1 MLGEVNAVGDIAH
14 SADAYFHVR
23 VLIGLVTGL
32 GLTRLLTGL
41 SGFVQHPG
49 RSRIYPPHIAWTL
62 FMLIYI
68 IHFWWFEFGLSV
80 IERWEF
86 DNYAF
91 VIGYAALLFFIT
103 TLLFPDRIDEYSG
116 FPDYFISRRKWFYGL
131 LATVFVVDMLD
142 SLIKGYSH
150 FAELGPIYPIRQIGL
165 TILCVIAAF
174 TKRTQFHIGFGVL
187 AILLEVWWIATKFRF
202 LV

>member
-1 MLGEVNAVGDIAH
+1 MQAVAH

-41 SGFVQHPG
+41 ARFVQHP
-49 RSRIYPPHIAWTL
+49 SRGQIHPPHLVWIL

-86 DNYAF
+86 EHYAF

-103 TLLFPDRIDEYSG
+103 TLLFPDRMEDYRGYAEY
-116 FPDYFISRRKWFYGL
+116 FTSRRQWFYAF
-131 LATVFVVDMLD
+131 LALVFVIDMLD
-142 SLIKGYSH
+142 TLVKGREH
-150 FAELGPIYPIRQIGL
+150 FIALGPLYPLRQIGL
-165 TILCVIAAF
+165 TLMCCVALFI
-174 TKRTQFHIGFGVL
+174 RNNRFHIGFGLV
-187 AILLEVWWIATKFRF
+187 AILAEMWWIATKFRF
-202 LV
+202 LVV